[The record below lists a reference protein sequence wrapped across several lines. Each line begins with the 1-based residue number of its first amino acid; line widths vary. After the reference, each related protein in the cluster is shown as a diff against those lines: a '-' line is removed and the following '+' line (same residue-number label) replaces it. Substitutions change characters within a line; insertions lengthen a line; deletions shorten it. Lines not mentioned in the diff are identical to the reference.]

1 MKKMI
6 SMMLMLCAIFTF
18 SACSS
23 DDDDPVNPLTGV
35 VIPQSAQ
42 IGSVMTIQGTGFAA
56 GQVIQLT
63 LADAEPV
70 EVEAKYSA
78 NGATF
83 TVPYTLSTGTASVVL
98 KVGNNNWPL
107 GSVMLTAPA
116 NPISAFSLPSE
127 LALNSNMDLN
137 GIGFQKGD
145 MLRFDRIDLDQKMRN
160 VAHASNVAMVTS
172 TDSTTLSVTIPTL
185 EDGDYDVSLIRGK
198 NTWSLGTSYVYQPKR
213 IKSIY
218 YENPSMNVSFTMNFS
233 YNENGTLA
241 AIESPEELSYQFE
254 YDDSLIIT
262 TSAMNMK
269 PLKFTV
275 KDGKIVKSTAGR
287 AQEEYPSTMYN
298 YWSYNDDNTLASV
311 LNKDKYYDG
320 AQLLEV
326 KNENNNVSAFS
337 LSRVSESSFDA
348 SLELHAVPGTID
360 VRYLLNAIIYMMEG
374 EDIFVGMLL
383 NNNVKTSSY
392 LPTIQHIGYQD
403 FNDLKEKVAD
413 VNLNT
418 SFSNNTLT
426 IDFLNFHD
434 LDQYGTFGSKVQV
447 VYENK

>member
-1 MKKMI
+1 MI

-218 YENPSMNVSFTMNFS
+218 YENPSMGSFTMNFS

-241 AIESPEELSYQFE
+241 AIESPDELSYQFE

-262 TSAMNMK
+262 TSAMNKK

-275 KDGKIVKSTAGR
+275 KDGKIVKSTAGK

-298 YWSYNDDNTLASV
+298 YWSYNDDNTLC
-311 LNKDKYYDG
+311 
-320 AQLLEV
+320 
-326 KNENNNVSAFS
+326 
-337 LSRVSESSFDA
+337 
-348 SLELHAVPGTID
+348 IC
-360 VRYLLNAIIYMMEG
+360 
-374 EDIFVGMLL
+374 
-383 NNNVKTSSY
+383 
-392 LPTIQHIGYQD
+392 
-403 FNDLKEKVAD
+403 KER
-413 VNLNT
+413 
-418 SFSNNTLT
+418 
-426 IDFLNFHD
+426 
-434 LDQYGTFGSKVQV
+434 
-447 VYENK
+447 

>member
-127 LALNSNMDLN
+127 SFLPQLCCQNHLVLHHRLPIYGCCLCLFQSEFLAE
-137 GIGFQKGD
+137 I
-145 MLRFDRIDLDQKMRN
+145 RIRLF
-160 VAHASNVAMVTS
+160 
-172 TDSTTLSVTIPTL
+172 L
-185 EDGDYDVSLIRGK
+185 
-198 NTWSLGTSYVYQPKR
+198 
-213 IKSIY
+213 
-218 YENPSMNVSFTMNFS
+218 F
-233 YNENGTLA
+233 
-241 AIESPEELSYQFE
+241 
-254 YDDSLIIT
+254 
-262 TSAMNMK
+262 
-269 PLKFTV
+269 
-275 KDGKIVKSTAGR
+275 
-287 AQEEYPSTMYN
+287 
-298 YWSYNDDNTLASV
+298 
-311 LNKDKYYDG
+311 
-320 AQLLEV
+320 
-326 KNENNNVSAFS
+326 
-337 LSRVSESSFDA
+337 
-348 SLELHAVPGTID
+348 
-360 VRYLLNAIIYMMEG
+360 
-374 EDIFVGMLL
+374 
-383 NNNVKTSSY
+383 
-392 LPTIQHIGYQD
+392 
-403 FNDLKEKVAD
+403 
-413 VNLNT
+413 
-418 SFSNNTLT
+418 LT
-426 IDFLNFHD
+426 PHR
-434 LDQYGTFGSKVQV
+434 
-447 VYENK
+447 